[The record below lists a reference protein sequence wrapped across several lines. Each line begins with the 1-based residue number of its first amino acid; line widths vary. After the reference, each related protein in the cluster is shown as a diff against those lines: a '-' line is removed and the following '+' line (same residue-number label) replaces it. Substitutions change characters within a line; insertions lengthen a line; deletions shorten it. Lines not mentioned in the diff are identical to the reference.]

1 MKRLDEKTFQK
12 VELPQ
17 ISKHSVSVEEYGAK
31 SGIHARNTKEFN
43 EAIENVS
50 RKGGG
55 KVIIPEG
62 IWYTGPIQLR
72 SHVELHLKRG
82 AYVVFQYNKEEYPL
96 IKTNYEGNDRIRATS
111 PIYAYDE
118 EDIAI
123 TGDGIIDGQ
132 GELWRPVKKMK
143 LTETQ
148 WNKLTQTG
156 VTEGGMWYPSQ
167 SSYDGMHHQDI
178 KPDEENALER
188 AENYYDFYRPVM
200 VSLIR
205 CRRVL
210 IDGVTL
216 INSPAWNLH
225 PLFCEHVTINKV
237 TIRNPWFA
245 SNGDGLDL
253 ESCRYVNIFD
263 TTFDVGDDAICL
275 KAGKN
280 GAARKIQFPTEYVTI
295 KGCTVYHGHGGFVV
309 GSEMS
314 RGVRNV
320 VVENCTFIG
329 TDIGIRFKSTLG
341 RGGVVENIQL
351 SNIRMTNIVQEAIL
365 FSMRYSGAM
374 DSSRLKQ
381 DDIPEFKNIE
391 LDNITCD
398 GAAAAFSVYGL
409 EQLPIHDITI
419 RDSVLRANSG
429 VCHEYAETI
438 CFNNVSIS
446 VGAGEGKA
454 SSYNNVDITKE
465 MMKESLVCVKKHLG
479 NMEG

>member
-1 MKRLDEKTFQK
+1 MNRLDEKTFKQ

-17 ISKHSVSVEEYGAK
+17 IREHSVSVEEYGAK
-31 SGIHARNTKEFN
+31 SGIHFRNTKAFN
-43 EAIENVS
+43 EAIKHVNEI
-50 RKGGG
+50 GGG
-55 KVIIPEG
+55 IVIIPEG

-82 AYVVFQYNKEEYPL
+82 AYVIFQYNKEEYPL
-96 IKTNYEGNDRIRATS
+96 IKTNYEGTDRIRATS

-132 GELWRPVKKMK
+132 GELWRPTKKVK
-143 LTETQ
+143 LTESQ

-156 VTEGGMWYPSQ
+156 VTDGRIWYPSQ
-167 SSYDGMHHQDI
+167 SSFDGMHNPDV

-188 AENYYDFYRPVM
+188 AEEYYDFYRPVM

-216 INSPAWNLH
+216 MNSPAWNLH

-237 TIRNPWFA
+237 TIRNPWYA
-245 SNGDGLDL
+245 QNGDGLDL

-280 GAARKIQFPTEYVTI
+280 EEARKIQFPTEYVTI
-295 KGCTVYHGHGGFVV
+295 KGCTVYHGHGGLVV

-329 TDIGIRFKSTLG
+329 TDIGVRFKSTLG
-341 RGGVVENIQL
+341 RGGVVENIRL
-351 SNIRMTNIVQEAIL
+351 SHIRMTNIVKEAIL

-374 DSSRLKQ
+374 DASKVKQ
-381 DDIPEFKNIE
+381 EDIPEFKNIE
-391 LDNITCD
+391 LDNISCD
-398 GAAAAFSVYGL
+398 GATAAFSVYGL
-409 EQLPIHDITI
+409 EQLPIHDITLS
-419 RDSVLRANSG
+419 DSVLRAKSG
-429 VCHEYAETI
+429 AHHEYAKSI
-438 CFNNVSIS
+438 CFNNVTITEG
-446 VGAGEGKA
+446 VGEGDTRY
-454 SSYNNVDITKE
+454 YNNVDITKE
-465 MMKESLVCVKKHLG
+465 MMR
-479 NMEG
+479 